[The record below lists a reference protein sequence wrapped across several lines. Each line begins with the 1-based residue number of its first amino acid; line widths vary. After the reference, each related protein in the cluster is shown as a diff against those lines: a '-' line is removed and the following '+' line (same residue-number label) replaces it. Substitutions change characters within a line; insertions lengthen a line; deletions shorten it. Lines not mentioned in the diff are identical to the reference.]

1 MPGLIGRKVGM
12 TQVWNEAGEAVPVTV
27 IEAGPCTVVQV
38 KTPERDGYQ
47 AVQLGFD
54 PMPERKVLKPMAGHF
69 KAHGTPPLRK
79 LIEFREEEGKYEPGQ
94 VLKADLFEPGTMVK
108 ITGRTKGRGF
118 QGVVKRHNFSGGP
131 ETHGAKTHD
140 EPGSIGNSADP
151 AKVWKGKKLPGQ
163 MGNTRRT
170 TRGLRVEG
178 VDAERNLLWIRG
190 AVPGARG
197 ALLII
202 RKQG

>member
-1 MPGLIGRKVGM
+1 MPGLIGKKLGM
-12 TQVWNEAGEAVPVTV
+12 TQVFNEAGEAVPVTV

-54 PMPERKVLKPMAGHF
+54 PMPERKVTKPMAGHF
-69 KAHGTPPLRK
+69 KACGAPASRQ
-79 LIEFREEEGKYEPGQ
+79 LIEFPPGEGTYEPGQ
-94 VLKADLFEPGTMVK
+94 VIKADLFEPGTMVK
-108 ITGRTKGRGF
+108 VIGKSKGRGF

-140 EPGSIGNSADP
+140 EPGSIGCSAYP
-151 AKVWKGKKLPGQ
+151 AKVIKGKKLPGQ
-163 MGNTRRT
+163 MGDKRCTI
-170 TRGLRVEG
+170 RGLRIEG

-197 ALLII
+197 SLVII